1 MTASPGREV
10 HANVLPGAAPW
21 SALARA
27 QPQDASGQDLGDLIE
42 ALVGG
47 HEVGVEQWRNSLSGW
62 EEDFST
68 DKIIG
73 LDSKEQLH
81 QSINEVERKQTRS
94 CEQSRRDD
102 VARSDAGA
110 RWPGWSRST
119 ARRTH
124 IEVENL
130 RAMVAAAHGARWQV
144 TD

>member
-1 MTASPGREV
+1 MIGLFGLSPGAQAEV
-10 HANVLPGAAPW
+10 AERQQ
-21 SALARA
+21 ARH
-27 QPQDASGQDLGDLIE
+27 LVE
-42 ALVGG
+42 ALGRGQV
-47 HEVGVEQWRNSLSGW
+47 VGVEQWRNSLSGW